1 MLFIS
6 LITVGI
12 LSCTNLISVT
22 VTGLK
27 PRTVK
32 LRGTIYM
39 SEIFKLVNYAW
50 TRYRDSVDNTVENSS
65 VFSLIL
71 RWMPSGRGCGQ

>member
-71 RWMPSGRGCGQ
+71 HWMPSGRGCEQ